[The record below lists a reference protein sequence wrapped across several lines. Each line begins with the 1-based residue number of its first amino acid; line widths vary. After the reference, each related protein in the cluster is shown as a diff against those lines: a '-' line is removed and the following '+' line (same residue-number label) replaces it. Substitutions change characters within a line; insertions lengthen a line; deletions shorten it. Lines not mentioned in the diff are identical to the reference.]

1 MLEPIAIAALG
12 KVITPILIPLATKAG
27 QFLFEKTKPL
37 TERLQDDGQCQDA
50 LLEYFKAKEIRDKE
64 LTSLNLAQQERA
76 QELKK
81 QELRDRRELSALQRE
96 LMREL
101 QAKEIEIKLTEIQT
115 VWDKDTWFSQLS
127 RQETEQ
133 ILLQQQQHL
142 LVLVAP
148 PEMSADCPNSFRNN
162 LKSELRIVGSFIG
175 EYYSFDN
182 EFYRIKFYSDYFQKP
197 ISDIDVERLHRILSP
212 IPTIVFHCDINDY
225 AATFRAGIWGL
236 GNDNVALFSTQP
248 WNWEKTYQSL
258 LESGYTEIESLRLIR
273 QLIVSIHQL
282 LAAFWM
288 DAYFLTID
296 PGYQPRLVNL
306 KQEFAD
312 RGLAEE
318 WIQPY
323 IENLG
328 KLQQQQLAREQQ
340 HIQNYREITL
350 QKESLIIPKLRFF
363 QTLQSVEDR
372 EAILGIAFAAEGRL
386 YAGSLQGGITL
397 WNGVT
402 GERVGYW
409 QFQKAGIFAV
419 AVSPDFQVLAVARK
433 NKTIDLI
440 HLKTGQVLQILKGHS
455 HELRSLSFSPE
466 GKRLVSGSLD
476 KTVKIWD
483 VETGQAIATLRE
495 ADSMI
500 LAVAFSPD
508 GEMIAGGGRRK
519 TIVLWNAKDGRV
531 IHRLLGHDDYVRS
544 LSFSPDGKRLASGS
558 WDKTVKLWDVSTG
571 QEFATLIGHEDAVV
585 SVSFHPHGQILASG
599 GKDRQVKL
607 WNVATS
613 EARLTFNECTDT
625 VAAVAFSE
633 DGLTLAAGCHDGKT
647 HLWR

>member
-27 QFLFEKTKPL
+27 QFLFEQTKPL
-37 TERLQDDGQCQDA
+37 MERLQDDRQCQGA
-50 LLEYFKAKEIRDKE
+50 LLEYLKAKQIRDKE
-64 LTSLNLAQQERA
+64 LSSLSLTQQECA

-81 QELRDRRELSALQRE
+81 QELRDRRKLSALQRE

-101 QAKEIEIKLTEIQT
+101 QAKEIEVKLTEIQT
-115 VWDKDTWFSQLS
+115 IWDKETWFSQLS

-148 PEMSADCPNSFRNN
+148 PEMSADCPASFRNN
-162 LKSELRIVGSFIG
+162 LKSELRNVGSFIG
-175 EYYSFDN
+175 GHYSFND
-182 EFYRIKFYSDYFQKP
+182 EVYSIKFYGDYFQKP
-197 ISDIDVERLHRILSP
+197 VSDIDIERLHRILSP
-212 IPTIVFHCDINDY
+212 IPTIVLYCDINDY
-225 AATFRAGIWGL
+225 TATFRAGIWGL
-236 GNDNVALFSTQP
+236 GNRNVALFATQP

-258 LESGYTEIESLRLIR
+258 LESGYTEVESLRFIR

-296 PGYQPRLVNL
+296 SGYQPRLVKL

-312 RGLAEE
+312 RGVAEE

-323 IENLG
+323 IENLA
-328 KLQQQQLAREQQ
+328 KLQQQQLEREQQ
-340 HIQNYREITL
+340 HIQNYRKITL
-350 QKESLIIPKLRFF
+350 QQEVLVVPKLRFF
-363 QTLQSVEDR
+363 QTLQSLEDR
-372 EAILGIAFAAEGRL
+372 DAILGIAFAPEGRL

-397 WNGVT
+397 WNGLT
-402 GERVGYW
+402 GERLGYW

-419 AVSPDFQVLAVARK
+419 AISPDFQVMAAARK

-440 HLKTGQVLQILKGHS
+440 HLQTQQVIRILKGHT
-455 HELRSLSFSPE
+455 HELRSVAFSPD

-483 VETGQAIATLRE
+483 VETGQAMATLRE

-508 GEMIAGGGRRK
+508 GEVIAGGGEE
-519 TIVLWNAKDGRV
+519 
-531 IHRLLGHDDYVRS
+531 
-544 LSFSPDGKRLASGS
+544 KRLCCGMRRMVPGDSPFIGS
-558 WDKTVKLWDVSTG
+558 
-571 QEFATLIGHEDAVV
+571 
-585 SVSFHPHGQILASG
+585 
-599 GKDRQVKL
+599 
-607 WNVATS
+607 
-613 EARLTFNECTDT
+613 
-625 VAAVAFSE
+625 
-633 DGLTLAAGCHDGKT
+633 
-647 HLWR
+647 

>member
-27 QFLFEKTKPL
+27 QFLFEQTKPL
-37 TERLQDDGQCQDA
+37 TERLQDDRQCQGA
-50 LLEYFKAKEIRDKE
+50 LLEYLKTKEIRDKE
-64 LTSLNLAQQERA
+64 LSSLSLTQQEYA

-101 QAKEIEIKLTEIQT
+101 QAKEIEVKLTEIQT
-115 VWDKDTWFSQLS
+115 IWDKETWFSQLS
-127 RQETEQ
+127 RQESEQ

-148 PEMSADCPNSFRNN
+148 PEMSADCPASFRNN
-162 LKSELRIVGSFIG
+162 LKSELRNIGSFIG
-175 EYYSFDN
+175 GHYSFDD
-182 EFYRIKFYSDYFQKP
+182 EVYSIKFYSDYFQKP
-197 ISDIDVERLHRILSP
+197 VSDIDIERLHRILSP
-212 IPTIVFHCDINDY
+212 IPTIVLYCDINDY
-225 AATFRAGIWGL
+225 TATFRAGIWGL
-236 GNDNVALFSTQP
+236 GNRHIALFATQP
-248 WNWEKTYQSL
+248 WNWEKTNQSL
-258 LESGYTEIESLRLIR
+258 LESGYTEVESLRFIR

-296 PGYQPRLVNL
+296 SGYQPRLGKL

-323 IENLG
+323 IENLA
-328 KLQQQQLAREQQ
+328 KLQQQQLEREQQ

-350 QKESLIIPKLRFF
+350 QQEVLVVPKLRFF
-363 QTLQSVEDR
+363 QTLQSLEDR
-372 EAILGIAFAAEGRL
+372 DAILGIAFAPEGRL

-397 WNGVT
+397 WNGLT
-402 GERVGYW
+402 GERLGYW
-409 QFQKAGIFAV
+409 QFQKAGIFAL
-419 AVSPDFQVLAVARK
+419 AVSPDFQVMAAARK

-440 HLKTGQVLQILKGHS
+440 HLQTQQVIRILKGHT
-455 HELRSLSFSPE
+455 HELRSVAFSPD
-466 GKRLVSGSLD
+466 GRRLVSGSLD

-483 VETGQAIATLRE
+483 VETGQAMATLRE

-500 LAVAFSPD
+500 LAVAFSSD

-519 TIVLWNAKDGRV
+519 TIVLWNAKNGRV
-531 IHRLLGHDDYVRS
+531 IRHLSGHDDYVRS
-544 LSFSPDGKRLASGS
+544 LSFSPDGTRLASGS
-558 WDKTVKLWDVSTG
+558 WDKTVKLWNVSTG
-571 QEFATLIGHEDAVV
+571 EEIATLKGHADAVV
-585 SVSFHPHGQILASG
+585 SVNFSPDGQILASG
-599 GKDRQVKL
+599 GKDSQVRL

-613 EARLTFNECTDT
+613 EAHLTFNECTDT
-625 VAAVAFSE
+625 VAAVAFSV
-633 DGLTLAAGCHDGKT
+633 DGLTLAVGCHDGKIQF
-647 HLWR
+647 WR